1 MRGMTGFGRAEHTT
15 AKRRIAVEI
24 RSYNSRYL
32 EIQVNVPPGY
42 GELEPRLR
50 AAVAERVSRGRVE
63 VALSVADLADAVE
76 VSADTAAARAY
87 IGALRE
93 LSEVAGGGPVTLSN
107 LLAVGGFLSERR
119 EPSIEAVWSD
129 CRQPLEQALAQF
141 EAACRRDGDVTAD
154 DLRRLLAEIAIEVDR
169 VETEAPRAAAR
180 QRDAL
185 AARVQE
191 LLAGAVD
198 EERLVAALA
207 TLLAKSDVNEE
218 LTRLRGHLEAFRDAL
233 AAGER
238 AKKLE
243 FISQEMM
250 REANT
255 VAAKGSA
262 VSISAAAVRVKDA
275 VERIREHLRN
285 VA

>member
-15 AKRRIAVEI
+15 GKRRVAVEI
-24 RSYNSRYL
+24 KSYNSRYL
-32 EIQVNVPPGY
+32 EIQVGVPPGY

-50 AAVAERVSRGRVE
+50 AEMAARVSRGRVE
-63 VALSVADLADAVE
+63 LALSVADLADAVE
-76 VSADTAAARAY
+76 VRVDTAAARAY

-93 LSEVAGGGPVTLSN
+93 LSDVAGGSPVTLSN

-119 EPSIEAVWSD
+119 ERCVEGVWSD
-129 CRQPLEQALAQF
+129 CRLPLEQAFAQF
-141 EAACRRDGDVTAD
+141 DAACRRDGEVTAA
-154 DLRRLLAEIAIEVDR
+154 DLRRLLAEIALEVDR
-169 VETEAPRAAAR
+169 IEAEAPRAAER
-180 QRDAL
+180 QRDTL

-198 EERLVAALA
+198 EERLIAALA
-207 TLLAKSDVNEE
+207 TLLAKGDVNEE
-218 LTRLRGHLEAFRDAL
+218 LIRLRGHLDAFGDAL
-233 AAGER
+233 AAGDR

-255 VAAKGSA
+255 VAAKGSS
-262 VSISAAAVRVKDA
+262 VSISAAAVRIKDA

>member
-1 MRGMTGFGRAEHTT
+1 MRGMTGFGRAECATE
-15 AKRRIAVEI
+15 ARRISVELK
-24 RSYNSRYL
+24 SYNSRYL

-50 AAVAERVSRGRVE
+50 ALVAERVSRGRVE
-63 VALSVADLADAVE
+63 LALAVVDLADTVR
-76 VSADTAAARAY
+76 VSADTTAARAY
-87 IGALRE
+87 LAALRE
-93 LSEVAGGGPVTLSN
+93 LSDVAGGGPVTLSN
-107 LLAVGGFLSERR
+107 LLAVGGFLNERR
-119 EPSIEAVWSD
+119 EPCVERVWSD
-129 CRQPLEQALAQF
+129 LRQPLEQAFAQF
-141 EAACRRDGDVTAD
+141 EAACRRDGSVTAA
-154 DLRRLLAEIAIEVDR
+154 DLRRLLAEVEREVDLI
-169 VETEAPRAAAR
+169 ETEAPRAAR
-180 QRDAL
+180 SQRNGV

-191 LLAGAVD
+191 LMAGTVD
-198 EERLVAALA
+198 EERLIAALA

-218 LTRLRGHLEAFRDAL
+218 LVRLRGHLGAFRAAL

-255 VAAKGSA
+255 VAAKGAAFS
-262 VSISAAAVRVKDA
+262 VSAAAVRVKDA

>member
-1 MRGMTGFGRAEHTT
+1 MRGMTGFGRAEHATESWH
-15 AKRRIAVEI
+15 ISVELK
-24 RSYNSRYL
+24 SYNSRYL

-50 AAVAERVSRGRVE
+50 AMVTERVRRGRVE
-63 VALSVADLADAVE
+63 LALSVVDLTDSVR
-76 VSADTAAARAY
+76 VSADTGSARAY
-87 IGALRE
+87 LAALRE
-93 LSEVAGGGPVTLSN
+93 LSDVAGGGAVSLSN

-119 EPSIEAVWSD
+119 EVSVERVWSD
-129 CRQPLEQALAQF
+129 CRQPLEQAFAQF
-141 EAACRRDGDVTAD
+141 EDACRRDGSVTAA
-154 DLRRLLAEIAIEVDR
+154 DLSRLLAEVKREVDLI
-169 VETEAPRAAAR
+169 ETEAPRAAQR
-180 QRDAL
+180 QRDAV

-191 LLAGAVD
+191 LLADSVH
-198 EERLVAALA
+198 EERLIAALA

-218 LTRLRGHLEAFRDAL
+218 LVRLRGHLGAFEDAL

-255 VAAKGSA
+255 VAAKGA
-262 VSISAAAVRVKDA
+262 AFSISAAAVRVKDA